1 MESLLTGLLLLVS
14 THYLLVDAQADGV
27 SFSLRGESYSH
38 NDLVNIEGIGTG
50 DNGLIAATTY
60 RPCCTGTG
68 NWFLPGAST
77 ALSSQ
82 VAQSFYQSR
91 SANGELVLNRG
102 DFVPNTAG
110 LFRVNIPNTSGGLT
124 DVYIGLYTNTGG
136 EPTVTSLT
144 YNASTLTLTC
154 LSSGG
159 PATTVVWRRN
169 CSPLTIG
176 TPSQSLTDSIAGAY
190 TSTLTLL
197 TPAKDGVY
205 SCTVENRRGR
215 SSSTVTVGAVTF
227 DVTITPSEA
236 TPIAGRLLTL
246 TCSHNS
252 SEDPASVSFQWLD
265 TQGTPISNDSTLT
278 FDTLRESQ
286 REYYCV
292 VTVGTEVSCGEYYS
306 NVQVPVFGV
315 GISDVSGT
323 VSMAITL
330 TCTFS
335 DSSVTMAMYY
345 FFKRGVSV
353 GSSSTHMY
361 TIPMARVSDAG
372 NDYTCQVVISL
383 DYLDLSS
390 PLTLSSNQPATLSLK
405 IQDPNVAISVSPS
418 TPYTSGDATIS
429 CITTI
434 NTPGVDAIIKM
445 LRVENSVETEVV
457 STTKIAAGPVMEIIS
472 DFVFQRFYSYS
483 PASRIAD
490 SGSYVCEG
498 TITPEDTGLRS
509 FITDGTSRSTV
520 TAIDVVDPILDI
532 AVTMVTGRIL
542 DIPPY
547 NTYVLTCTASSRVQS
562 TLTAINKTIEWSVF
576 FNSGAVTIVTEG
588 VVTND
593 LTMATSSSVL
603 SIATSVS
610 GEYEYRCGSQLEL
623 MGVADSVEGAG
634 TSSVTVYGP
643 SSPTTPMSLTV
654 SMVNHQSA
662 SFEWV
667 VMTVAY
673 DNESYIVTYGL
684 DSNDLSIF
692 SATQPGSSD
701 ISLTNSVYSISVG
714 GLQVKTRY
722 YYRVVSTNS
731 AGSTQSELATFNTTG
746 VGPTAPLSL
755 SYIMTTPTNHTFSW
769 LLPNDTD
776 VTVNQYTLTC
786 QGTLRN
792 GDPLDTVIIVTV
804 MTSVNSDLVPW
815 ANYTCFVVASDKD
828 GSSPSSNKI
837 SFITPETAPSGPPG
851 NFLVGLNP
859 TGGMIPFTWTS
870 PPSNQRNGFII
881 TYSLE
886 CSAGPTDTVVTVFP
900 PSPSNQYTAI
910 NYSALTT
917 YTCSVRARNSKGE
930 GPPATLDVTTGE
942 DVPGAPPM
950 SFTAT
955 ARTDGTVLFNWSP
968 PPLAQQNGV
977 LTDYILTCT
986 PPLSFNYGPNEVG
999 GTGEG
1004 FSPATRYT
1012 CTLTASTAIGDG
1024 PSASV
1029 TVVTFPSIPAVSVI
1043 SLSSTQLGVNWTT
1056 PLNALITEHIIYR
1069 DGVEFGRS
1077 QGSEFIISGLRPYTE
1092 HNVGVSASNE
1102 AGEGSVSEGQIVRTL
1117 EDLPGRVECAPRW
1130 VSSSSTFVTVR
1141 WAPPT
1146 QENGITLAYHIRLV
1160 RYGNSDSTPLAEAN
1174 MTSSDREVTL
1184 TPRDDLVGGV
1194 PYTVQVVAE
1203 NSIGRSTEICQSI
1216 DFIAQLEP
1224 PSPSSLGVSR
1234 TVDTITLSWDVPTL
1248 LEARGYV
1255 SYTVTFGPSV
1265 GARRRRQTPDECSL
1279 SPCNVPVERG
1289 GVVISGLDPG
1299 TNYDLTV
1306 TPSNEDNITGVA
1318 ATATA
1323 PTTVNTQPT
1332 NPPPTCSDLIALT
1345 NGMISY
1351 NMGPA
1356 SSPRPVNT
1364 VATYTCDTGYTLDGG
1379 TTRTCGSSGVWSGSA
1394 PTCQPICSDSPSLPN
1409 GVISYNGGSTDIRP
1423 INTIATHSCN
1433 TGYTL
1438 NGDSVRVCQNDRT
1451 WNGSPPTCQV
1461 SCGPPPSITNGSPE
1475 TPTSTIIG
1483 GEATY
1488 ICDTGL
1494 ILIGSDTITC
1504 LSTGNWSSSP
1514 SCQIPPPVYLS
1525 LSSTNYLSGLSEI
1538 PLSSVG
1544 EGSGLVCHT
1553 DRAGCCEGGTGDWY
1567 YPNGSI
1573 VMEDGVLYVSR
1584 GQMSVS
1590 LMMSGTATAAGGLYC
1605 CVVPT
1610 SGGMST
1616 ACIVLASTKERFLCQ
1631 CDSTGAVV
1639 GGVMAL
1645 VAMVVIA
1652 VTVVMVTYLVLR
1664 YKRGGKM

>member
-405 IQDPNVAISVSPS
+405 S
-418 TPYTSGDATIS
+418 
-429 CITTI
+429 
-434 NTPGVDAIIKM
+434 
-445 LRVENSVETEVV
+445 
-457 STTKIAAGPVMEIIS
+457 
-472 DFVFQRFYSYS
+472 
-483 PASRIAD
+483 
-490 SGSYVCEG
+490 
-498 TITPEDTGLRS
+498 
-509 FITDGTSRSTV
+509 
-520 TAIDVVDPILDI
+520 
-532 AVTMVTGRIL
+532 
-542 DIPPY
+542 
-547 NTYVLTCTASSRVQS
+547 
-562 TLTAINKTIEWSVF
+562 
-576 FNSGAVTIVTEG
+576 
-588 VVTND
+588 
-593 LTMATSSSVL
+593 
-603 SIATSVS
+603 
-610 GEYEYRCGSQLEL
+610 
-623 MGVADSVEGAG
+623 
-634 TSSVTVYGP
+634 P

-1664 YKRGGKM
+1664 YKRGGKMTVPRDIPLTDQGQSATATYETDPATYEEIPASREVKDDYSYSQNDAYLTVSGSEAEGIYDN